1 MDPARPFDSLKGE
14 NPLLSLPKPETR
26 SQTGFDMVE
35 AASTFLYFLYF
46 FMDPLQLAYEYHQ
59 KSKRAARSAKRAK
72 GQRRQYLKQ
81 IADKYLDLSR
91 HYWQKSQVKPPA
103 IISAPHR

>member
-1 MDPARPFDSLKGE
+1 
-14 NPLLSLPKPETR
+14 
-26 SQTGFDMVE
+26 
-35 AASTFLYFLYF
+35 
-46 FMDPLQLAYEYHQ
+46 MDPLQLAHHYHQ

-81 IADKYLDLSR
+81 IADKYLSLSR
-91 HYWQKSQVKPPA
+91 HYWQKSQVIPPA